1 MAFKASSPNASRSP
15 SSSSSSPLLTLTLAF
30 IAWKSFLLLLSCG
43 GALVGPDYD
52 TSTSLFFARSSSS
65 SSATLLARR
74 LTRWDAI
81 YFVHGA
87 RGSNGNNS
95 SSSSSS
101 SIAPVYEQQWAFSPA
116 LSLLLRWLAAQ
127 ARRILSL
134 HGNGDDQLEALAGI
148 ALAHAS
154 HAVAVLTL
162 HRLTLL
168 LTGGD
173 ARRALLAALLC
184 VISPAGVFL
193 SAPYAESPFAALS
206 FAGVWVLAAGYED
219 PLGSARRSAA
229 VLAAGAVLGLATA
242 VRSNGLASGLLF
254 AVEALRAAG
263 AFVKAPGRVRLAVAA
278 GAAGVGGVL
287 VAMGSAIPQYVAYTI
302 YCDGGGGG
310 EERAAVVRPPWC
322 ERTVPSIYSYVQ
334 DVYWNVGFLRYWTS
348 NQIPLF
354 LLAAPVLTLLIASGY
369 EVLRRPAA
377 WGLAPASLD
386 HRVLVQALAAS
397 QAIVALLALTSY
409 HVQVI
414 SRLASGYAVW
424 YWWIAACLMDKSRR
438 GVGRAALIFMVMY
451 GGIQAVLFST
461 FLPPA

>member
-1 MAFKASSPNASRSP
+1 MALKASSPNASRSP
-15 SSSSSSPLLTLTLAF
+15 SSPSSSSPLLTLTLAF
-30 IAWKSFLLLLSCG
+30 IAWKSLLLLLSCG

-65 SSATLLARR
+65 ATLLARR

-81 YFVHGA
+81 YFVHAA
-87 RGSNGNNS
+87 RGGINGS
-95 SSSSSS
+95 S
-101 SIAPVYEQQWAFSPA
+101 APVYEQQWAFSPA
-116 LSLLLRWLAAQ
+116 LSLFLQWLAAQ
-127 ARRILSL
+127 ARRTSSSILGLLL
-134 HGNGDDQLEALAGI
+134 HDGRTEDDDLEALAGI

-154 HAVAVLTL
+154 HAVAVFAL

-184 VISPAGVFL
+184 VVSPAGVFL

-206 FAGVWVLAAGYED
+206 FAGVWVLAAGYEH

-242 VRSNGLASGLLF
+242 VRSNGLANGLLF

-263 AFVKAPGRVRLAVAA
+263 AFVKAPGVRLAVAA
-278 GAAGVGGVL
+278 GVAGVGGVL

-302 YCDGGGGG
+302 YCGGG
-310 EERAAVVRPPWC
+310 EGRAAVMRPPWC

-334 DVYWNVGFLRYWTS
+334 DVYWNVGFLRYWTP

-377 WGLAPASLD
+377 AGFAPSSLD

-438 GVGRAALIFMVMY
+438 GVGRAAVIFMVMY

>member
-1 MAFKASSPNASRSP
+1 MALKASSPNASRSP
-15 SSSSSSPLLTLTLAF
+15 SSSSSPLLTLTLAF
-30 IAWKSFLLLLSCG
+30 IAWKSFILLLSCG

-65 SSATLLARR
+65 SSSSSSATLLARR

-81 YFVHGA
+81 YFVHAA
-87 RGSNGNNS
+87 RGGINGS
-95 SSSSSS
+95 R
-101 SIAPVYEQQWAFSPA
+101 APVYEQQWAFSPA
-116 LSLLLRWLAAQ
+116 LSLFLQWLAAQ
-127 ARRILSL
+127 ARRTSSILGRL
-134 HGNGDDQLEALAGI
+134 PLNDGRTEDDDLEALAGI

-154 HAVAVLTL
+154 HAVAVFTL

-184 VISPAGVFL
+184 VVSPAGVFL

-242 VRSNGLASGLLF
+242 VRSNGLANGLLF

-263 AFVKAPGRVRLAVAA
+263 AFVKAPGVRLAVAA
-278 GAAGVGGVL
+278 GVAGVGGVL

-302 YCDGGGGG
+302 YCGGGG
-310 EERAAVVRPPWC
+310 EGRAAVMRPPWC

-334 DVYWNVGFLRYWTS
+334 DVYWNVGFLRYWTP

-377 WGLAPASLD
+377 GGFALSSLD

-438 GVGRAALIFMVMY
+438 GVGRAAVIFMVMY

>member
-1 MAFKASSPNASRSP
+1 MALKASSPNASRSP
-15 SSSSSSPLLTLTLAF
+15 SSPSSSSPLLTLTLAF
-30 IAWKSFLLLLSCG
+30 IAWKSLLLLLSCG

-65 SSATLLARR
+65 ATLLARR

-81 YFVHGA
+81 YFVHAA
-87 RGSNGNNS
+87 RGGINGS
-95 SSSSSS
+95 S
-101 SIAPVYEQQWAFSPA
+101 APVYEQQWAFSPA
-116 LSLLLRWLAAQ
+116 LSLFLQWLAAQ
-127 ARRILSL
+127 ARRTSSSILGLLL
-134 HGNGDDQLEALAGI
+134 HDGRTEDDDLEALAGI

-154 HAVAVLTL
+154 HAVAVFAL

-173 ARRALLAALLC
+173 ARRALLVALLC
-184 VISPAGVFL
+184 VVSPAGVFL

-206 FAGVWVLAAGYED
+206 FAGVWVLAAGYEH

-242 VRSNGLASGLLF
+242 VRSNGLANGLLF

-263 AFVKAPGRVRLAVAA
+263 AFVKAPGVRLAVAA
-278 GAAGVGGVL
+278 GVAGVGGVL

-302 YCDGGGGG
+302 YCGVG
-310 EERAAVVRPPWC
+310 EGRAAVMRPPWC

-334 DVYWNVGFLRYWTS
+334 DVYWTVGFLRYWTP

-377 WGLAPASLD
+377 AGFAPSSLD

-438 GVGRAALIFMVMY
+438 GVGRAAVIFMVMY